1 MGRWLWSGINVCY
14 ELITDSNDVGLK
26 RQMISYLT
34 GGAAAEIFPGP
45 ASLPRLANRCVVA
58 MVGIRLIDSNT
69 GGLSTGLKYLKVP
82 ARVKLSLV

>member
-14 ELITDSNDVGLK
+14 ELATDSNDVDLK
-26 RQMISYLT
+26 IHMISYLT
-34 GGAAAEIFPGP
+34 GGAVAEILPGP

-69 GGLSTGLKYLKVP
+69 GGLSTGLKHLKVP
-82 ARVKLSLV
+82 AKVKRSLV